1 MWIIRLKKALLSSVI
16 LFLGVLSASGTA
28 TAMSFM
34 SGAAVSGIAAQ
45 VATMPTVLPDRL
57 NTVED
62 SLAGE
67 TDVKHYSFISVRGQ
81 DVLIH
86 AGVTKGR
93 PLLLEYGR
101 HGNWTAIPWGE
112 SFKVTGLVPN
122 QVVEVRISTKPTTP
136 FLPANVFDLEFGSA
150 PYYAD
155 SRVRGDAG
163 EIPLYWATTQAYR
176 VLNWSV
182 LLKDS
187 KGHPVEG
194 ASATLILNK
203 GAGESRHHLLTD
215 SAGSAADAI
224 QLGGCHGLLTSNPF
238 WTSSGKYRYKWEV
251 EYNRGYWLIQ
261 VQGKESSGVGGHNVP
276 NVSFAQICYQRMLR
290 S

>member
-1 MWIIRLKKALLSSVI
+1 M
-16 LFLGVLSASGTA
+16 SGT
-28 TAMSFM
+28 T
-34 SGAAVSGIAAQ
+34 VSGVAARLT
-45 VATMPTVLPDRL
+45 TMPTELPDRL

-62 SLAGE
+62 SLSVE
-67 TDVKHYSFISVRGQ
+67 TDVKHYSFTSLRGQ

-93 PLLLEYGR
+93 PLVVEYS
-101 HGNWTAIPWGE
+101 HEGNWTAIPWGE
-112 SFKVTGLVPN
+112 SVKVTGLAPN
-122 QVVEVRISTKPTTP
+122 QVVEVRISKIPSAR
-136 FLPANVFDLEFGSA
+136 FLTADVFDLQLGSA

-176 VLNWSV
+176 ILNWSV

-187 KGHPVEG
+187 RGHPVEG
-194 ASATLILNK
+194 ATATLILNK
-203 GAGESRHHLLTD
+203 GAGETRHHLITD
-215 SAGSAADAI
+215 STGSAADAL
-224 QLGGCHGLLTSNPF
+224 QLGNCHGLLTSNPF
-238 WTSSGKYRYKWEV
+238 WTSSGKYHYKWEV

-261 VQGKESSGVGGHNVP
+261 VQGKEASGVGGHNVP